1 MLSEHVETLIK
12 LEHEE
17 EDSESSVTLVAKSRP
32 HVEDGATL
40 IGKLE
45 TVTVHGGKP
54 AFFIYDPLTGEKIIC
69 HIPED
74 RMAEAKDA
82 LDTHPHRVSVT
93 GKVKY
98 NRAGKPISIEV
109 ADFTPLRDRHEL
121 PQMKDLEGIDL
132 TGGVDP
138 TEYIRRLRDGR
149 WANGGLLG

>member
-1 MLSEHVETLIK
+1 M
-12 LEHEE
+12 
-17 EDSESSVTLVAKSRP
+17 
-32 HVEDGATL
+32 EDGATL

-69 HIPED
+69 HIPEE

-121 PQMKDLEGIDL
+121 PQDER
-132 TGGVDP
+132 P
-138 TEYIRRLRDGR
+138 RRY
-149 WANGGLLG
+149 